1 MRSLVGAR
9 KIGRL
14 FTCLFAV
21 ASGLMLIAMPGAAD
35 MRVKLKDGRILKLPI
50 SPDQIDSV
58 TFGPDSAAKGRLN
71 QKQPVRRAADQA
83 RADEKS
89 IQTSRDA
96 ERRAVAAATAA
107 EAAAKTAGDA
117 AVLAKREAAAATAA
131 RKSAEAAARNI
142 PAAKPA
148 PDTALKSAPPLRRY
162 TGDAVKGAGRVLKVG
177 PDEIYKRPSDA
188 AKAAK
193 DGDTIEIAAGVYKGD
208 VAQWVAHNLTI
219 RGVGGRPHM
228 DSAGASV
235 GGKAIWVLSGNNTVI
250 ENIEFSHCRV
260 PDQNGAGIRLEGR
273 NLTVR
278 NSYFHDNDMGILTGN
293 RHEGD
298 VLIEGSEFALNAVAG
313 KNVVGH
319 NIYIGRE
326 RSFTLR
332 NSYVHGA
339 VRGHNVKTRA
349 RENRLLY
356 NRIVD
361 GRQGAASYLVDIAEG
376 GRAWLVGNVF
386 HKGSSAENRPA
397 VSFATE
403 RRGAKDRIALINNTL
418 ASELARAVFLQNR
431 GGAAAIVLNN
441 ILAGPVTPVIGPAD
455 LRHNLI
461 APANPMKSPSASA
474 QARPGQDAF
483 KGNFV
488 APGIGFTDAGKMDF
502 TLTRKSPAR
511 DIGVE
516 PGLVYG
522 WPARPSAQYHHPLRQ
537 QPRPNDG
544 RIDVGAYEYAGG

>member
-1 MRSLVGAR
+1 MRNLSGIRRAGTSIAALV
-9 KIGRL
+9 IV
-14 FTCLFAV
+14 LFALV
-21 ASGLMLIAMPGAAD
+21 PVLSDVSAE
-35 MRVKLKDGRILKLPI
+35 MRVKLKDGRILKLPVA
-50 SPDQIDSV
+50 PDQIDSV
-58 TFGPDSAAKGRLN
+58 TFGPDSATKRPLN

-83 RADEKS
+83 RSDERS

-96 ERRAVAAATAA
+96 ERRAVEAAKAAQAAAN
-107 EAAAKTAGDA
+107 TAGDA
-117 AVLAKREAAAATAA
+117 AALAKREAAAATAA
-131 RKSAEAAARNI
+131 RKSAEAAARSL

-148 PDTALKSAPPLRRY
+148 PAAALKSAPPLRRY
-162 TGDAVKGAGRVLKVG
+162 TGNEVKRAGRMLKVG
-177 PDEIYKRPSDA
+177 PGETYKRPSDA

-208 VAQWVAHNLTI
+208 VALWVAHNLTI

-228 DSAGASV
+228 DSGGASI
-235 GGKAIWVLSGNNTVI
+235 GGKAIWVVSGNNTVI
-250 ENIEFSHCRV
+250 ENIEFSNCRV

-293 RHEGD
+293 RQKGD
-298 VLIEGSEFALNAVAG
+298 VLIEGSEFARNSVTG
-313 KNVVGH
+313 KSGVGH
-319 NIYIGRE
+319 NIYIGHE

-339 VRGHNVKTRA
+339 VRGHNVKSRA

-361 GRQGAASYLVDIAEG
+361 GPQGAASYLVDIAEG
-376 GRAWLVGNVF
+376 GRARLVGNVF
-386 HKGSSAENRPA
+386 HKGSGAENRPA
-397 VSFATE
+397 ISFAAE

-441 ILAGPVTPVIGPAD
+441 ILAGPVTPVVGPAD

-461 APANPMKSPSASA
+461 APADPMKPAAATA
-474 QARPGQDAF
+474 QASPGKDAL

-488 APGIGFTDAGKMDF
+488 APGIGFTNAGKMDF
-502 TLTRKSPAR
+502 SLNRRSPAR
-511 DIGVE
+511 
-516 PGLVYG
+516 
-522 WPARPSAQYHHPLRQ
+522 AFS
-537 QPRPNDG
+537 G
-544 RIDVGAYEYAGG
+544 R

>member
-1 MRSLVGAR
+1 MKNL
-9 KIGRL
+9 
-14 FTCLFAV
+14 
-21 ASGLMLIAMPGAAD
+21 SGIRCAGTSIAMLMIAVFALVPVVSNVSAD
-35 MRVKLKDGRILKLPI
+35 MRVKLKDGRILKLPVA
-50 SPDQIDSV
+50 PDQIDSV
-58 TFGPDSAAKGRLN
+58 TFGPDSAAKGPLN

-83 RADEKS
+83 RADERS

-96 ERRAVAAATAA
+96 ERRAVAAAKAA
-107 EAAAKTAGDA
+107 KAAANMAGDA
-117 AVLAKREAAAATAA
+117 AALAKREAAAATAA
-131 RKSAEAAARNI
+131 RKSAEAAARSAPTAN
-142 PAAKPA
+142 PA
-148 PDTALKSAPPLRRY
+148 PGTVLKSAPPLRRY
-162 TGDAVKGAGRVLKVG
+162 TGDAVKRAGRVLIVG
-177 PDEIYKRPSDA
+177 PGKTSQRPSDA

-193 DGDTIEIAAGVYKGD
+193 DGDTIEITAGVYKGD
-208 VAQWVAHNLTI
+208 VAKWVAHNLTI

-228 DSAGASV
+228 DSGGASV
-235 GGKAIWVLSGNNTVI
+235 GGKAIWVVSGNNTVI

-278 NSYFHDNDMGILTGN
+278 DSYFHNNDMGIVTGN
-293 RHEGD
+293 RQKGD
-298 VLIEGSEFALNAVAG
+298 VLIEGSEFARNAVTG
-313 KNVVGH
+313 KTGVGH
-319 NIYIGRE
+319 NIYIGQE

-339 VRGHNVKTRA
+339 VRGHNVKSRA

-361 GRQGAASYLVDIAEG
+361 GQQGAASYLVDIAEG

-386 HKGSSAENRPA
+386 HKGGRAENRPA
-397 VSFATE
+397 VSFAAE

-431 GGAAAIVLNN
+431 GGTAAVVLNN
-441 ILAGPVTPVIGPAD
+441 ILAGPVAPAVGPAE

-461 APANPMKSPSASA
+461 APADPMESASA
-474 QARPGQDAF
+474 SVKARPGKDAL

-488 APGIGFTDAGKMDF
+488 AHRIGFTNASKMDF
-502 TLTRKSPAR
+502 TLTRQSPAR

-516 PGLVYG
+516 PGLVNG
-522 WPARPSAQYHHPLRQ
+522 WPARPSAQYRHPLRQ
-537 QPRPNDG
+537 QSRPNDG
-544 RIDVGAYEYAGG
+544 KIDIGAYEYAGG